1 MRLKKLAV
9 IGLVGVS
16 LIGLIGC
23 GKKEEPKVVNNPKV
37 ATEETDVIAEAEE
50 SLEEAKELEVELDK
64 TLDETQEL
72 NEQANELKEEIVES
86 NVTTSSVEDII
97 GLLPVD
103 IERMQETEDGI
114 EGIWLNDVTDFLLST
129 DEIELPENLD
139 RDSLGVYGIIVA
151 DKDTLA
157 TYTYFDTADFK
168 YIAYI
173 GCFKLNELG
182 GNLPDG
188 YTKVDADTL
197 ESKVDDRVNV
207 FKRISNDKL
216 NTGKHELET
225 KEYNMGVEFDGE
237 VYTEDGVKIELHEDG
252 TCKMINTEED
262 ETESGLWNAN
272 SEYICIITDETD
284 EANYELYRYR
294 IEDDTLILDCN
305 ELL

>member
-64 TLDETQEL
+64 TLDETQAL

-114 EGIWLNDVTDFLLST
+114 
-129 DEIELPENLD
+129 
-139 RDSLGVYGIIVA
+139 
-151 DKDTLA
+151 
-157 TYTYFDTADFK
+157 
-168 YIAYI
+168 
-173 GCFKLNELG
+173 
-182 GNLPDG
+182 
-188 YTKVDADTL
+188 
-197 ESKVDDRVNV
+197 
-207 FKRISNDKL
+207 
-216 NTGKHELET
+216 
-225 KEYNMGVEFDGE
+225 
-237 VYTEDGVKIELHEDG
+237 
-252 TCKMINTEED
+252 
-262 ETESGLWNAN
+262 
-272 SEYICIITDETD
+272 
-284 EANYELYRYR
+284 
-294 IEDDTLILDCN
+294 
-305 ELL
+305 